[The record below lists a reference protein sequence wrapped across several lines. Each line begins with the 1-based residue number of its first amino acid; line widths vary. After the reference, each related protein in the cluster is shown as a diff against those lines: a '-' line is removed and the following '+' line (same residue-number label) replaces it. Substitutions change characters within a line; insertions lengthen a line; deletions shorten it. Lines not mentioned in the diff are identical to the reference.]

1 MFCFFLLLFLSART
15 RTPPPQKFCFYGGLH
30 YNIAHA
36 ALSLWAERSLQMID
50 PSVSLAYWDFTR
62 ETSELGAK

>member
-1 MFCFFLLLFLSART
+1 M
-15 RTPPPQKFCFYGGLH
+15 YGGLQ
-30 YNIAHA
+30 YNTAHA

-62 ETSELGAK
+62 DTAELGSK